1 MIADWFNT
9 RFNSLNTLFIRKFLI
24 NSDDNNNIFIRA
36 SLLSAFFFV
45 LVLLG
50 GAALAC
56 SLLQLMLILRLLL
69 LLLLLLLQQAII
81 WVVVEMPYTCFSC
94 SALFGFINYYFV
106 DKYIMGDATRFFSL
120 NRLLFSD
127 FHILNTHTETI
138 GFSFHS
144 SLALLWH
151 SRIIFIQKLF
161 ALVLLSIYITEYYML
176 QLHVLDQLEKRDK

>member
-138 GFSFHS
+138 GFSFGTLMAFSNNIYTEIVCSCTPFHI
-144 SLALLWH
+144 H
-151 SRIIFIQKLF
+151 HR
-161 ALVLLSIYITEYYML
+161 VLYAPIAFTRP
-176 QLHVLDQLEKRDK
+176 VGKKG

>member
-69 LLLLLLLQQAII
+69 LLLLLLQQAII

-120 NRLLFSD
+120 NCLLFSD

-138 GFSFHS
+138 GFSFGTLMAFSNNIYTEIVCSCTPFHI
-144 SLALLWH
+144 H
-151 SRIIFIQKLF
+151 HR
-161 ALVLLSIYITEYYML
+161 VLYAPIACTRP
-176 QLHVLDQLEKRDK
+176 VGKKG

>member
-24 NSDDNNNIFIRA
+24 NSDDNNNIFIWA
-36 SLLSAFFFV
+36 SLLSACFFV

-56 SLLQLMLILRLLL
+56 SLLQLMLILRLL

-138 GFSFHS
+138 GFFFCS